1 MSFTFRLRRL
11 VDAHYI
17 VGTISRDGRHRIV
30 DLFDQGGCLRTVTCP
45 TTGQLRGDD
54 LTRASHDCKVQLPPS
69 SVLWWLTQIADVNS
83 ETCTVDEQMDRPL
96 ARDHTKRDLTEGLQ
110 PPAQSG
116 VVGNGHLHL
125 KRLCQRSQEP
135 FGLPERK
142 VKDHADRQSRL
153 NRENRVETLAARS
166 ATGWCPPGLDGVV
179 RKPDGQVTP
188 FA

>member
-110 PPAQSG
+110 PPGKSC
-116 VVGNGHLHL
+116 VVGNGDVQFE
-125 KRLCQRSQEP
+125 RLCQRSQEP

-142 VKDHADRQSRL
+142 VKDHADRQRRL
-153 NRENRVETLAARS
+153 NRNVHVETLAAG
-166 ATGWCPPGLDGVV
+166 ATTGWCPPGFESVV
-179 RKPDGQVTP
+179 GKPDGEV
-188 FA
+188 AASA